1 MRFAAIVD
9 SAMLNFAL
17 RNLFRHTGR
26 TALTMAAIVA
36 GVVGLMLS
44 GGFVRDIFA
53 KLGESIIHSQSG
65 HLQVSRAGF
74 QENGSRRP
82 EHYLI
87 GDPARLEARIA
98 AVPGVADVMARIS
111 FSGLLNN
118 GRSDVAIVGEGI
130 EPAKETRLGTSLSII
145 AGRRLRAD
153 DATGAMLG
161 DGVAS
166 TLKVAPGDRVTLMLA
181 TEGGALNTLDL
192 DVVGVFRTFSKDYD
206 ARAVKIPI
214 AAAQE
219 VLNTAGAST
228 MVVSLARTQDT
239 ASIAATLGSTLA
251 GQGLEVWTWEAL
263 NDFYA
268 KTVKLYERQFGV
280 LRAIILVMVLLS
292 VANSVNMSLFE
303 RVPEFGTMRAL
314 GDPAS
319 YIVRLVLVE
328 CVLLGVIG
336 ATVGVGIG
344 SLLSAIISYFG
355 IAMPPPPN
363 SDVGYTAQI
372 ALVPGIVAGAFAVGV
387 VATGLAGIPSALRAV
402 RMPVV
407 DALRQAI

>member
-1 MRFAAIVD
+1 
-9 SAMLNFAL
+9 MLKLAL
-17 RNLFRHTGR
+17 RNVFRHTGR
-26 TALTMAAIVA
+26 TALTMAAIIA

-53 KLGESIIHSQSG
+53 KLGESVIHSQSG
-65 HLQVSRAGF
+65 HLQVSRTGF
-74 QENGSRRP
+74 QESGSRRP
-82 EHYLI
+82 ERFLI
-87 GDPARLEARIA
+87 KDPGGLEARIG
-98 AVPGVADVMARIS
+98 AVPGVADVMARIA

-130 EPAKETRLGTSLSII
+130 EPSKETRLGTSLAIV

-153 DATGAMLG
+153 DVNGAMLG
-161 DGVAS
+161 DGVANA
-166 TLKVAPGDRVTLMLA
+166 LKVAPGDRVTLMLA

-219 VLNTAGAST
+219 ALNTAGAST
-228 MVVSLARTQDT
+228 LVVSLTHTQDT
-239 ASIAATLGSTLA
+239 DSIARTLDAALA
-251 GQGLEVWTWEAL
+251 GQGFEVWTWEAL

-268 KTVKLYERQFGV
+268 KTVKLYRRQFGV
-280 LRAIILVMVLLS
+280 LRIIILMMVLLS

-314 GDPAS
+314 GDPS
-319 YIVRLVLVE
+319 GRIVRLVLVE
-328 CVLLGVIG
+328 CLLLGIIG
-336 ATVGVGIG
+336 AAVGVAVG
-344 SLLSAIISYFG
+344 SLLSMAISYFG
-355 IAMPPPPN
+355 IPMPPPPN

-372 ALVPGIVAGAFAVGV
+372 QLVPGIVAGAFAVGV
-387 VATGLAGIPSALRAV
+387 VATALAGIPPALRAV
-402 RMPVV
+402 RISVV

>member
-1 MRFAAIVD
+1 
-9 SAMLNFAL
+9 MLRFAL
-17 RNLFRHTGR
+17 RNVFRHAGR

-53 KLGESIIHSQSG
+53 KLGESVIHSQSG
-65 HLQVSRAGF
+65 HLQVSRSGF
-74 QENGSRRP
+74 QQSGSRRP
-82 EHYLI
+82 ERFLI
-87 GDPARLEARIA
+87 ADPARVEARIA
-98 AVPGVADVMARIS
+98 AIPGVADVMARIA

-130 EPAKETRLGTSLSII
+130 EPAKETRLGTSLSIV
-145 AGRRLRAD
+145 AGRRLTAAD
-153 DATGAMLG
+153 ANGVMVG
-161 DGVAS
+161 DGVARA
-166 TLKVAPGDRVTLMLA
+166 LKVAPGDRVTLMLS

-206 ARAVKIPI
+206 ARAIRIPI
-214 AAAQE
+214 AAAQDA
-219 VLNTAGAST
+219 LNTAGAST
-228 MVVSLARTQDT
+228 IVVSLARTPDT
-239 ASIAATLGSTLA
+239 FAIAREVESALA
-251 GQGLEVWTWEAL
+251 GQGFEVWTWEAL

-268 KTVKLYERQFGV
+268 KTVALYERQFGV
-280 LRAIILVMVLLS
+280 LRAIILLMVLLS

-314 GDPAS
+314 GDRQG

-328 CVLLGVIG
+328 CLLLGVIG
-336 ATVGVGIG
+336 AAIGVALGA
-344 SLLSAIISYFG
+344 LLSALISYVG
-355 IAMPPPPN
+355 IPMPPPPN

-372 ALVPGIVAGAFAVGV
+372 ALAPALAAGAFAIGV
-387 VATGLAGIPSALRAV
+387 VAAALAGIPSALRAV
-402 RMPVV
+402 RIPVV